1 MPGIQSTLQ
10 LSCLG
15 SKKGRSRNFSQTQ
28 LSYYIHLRLLSGIAF
43 DSIFNLFRASGIF
56 QKTRNLVC
64 ISILK
69 KVQWQLIFDALL
81 LLNQKLLRKSLRLG
95 FFFFISS
102 GSRSSSSRQF
112 EETRKCRYFTYKF
125 FLRIHFEIVCGVSFS
140 VIIFKSVL
148 VSNQTDIWLSKIRRV
163 LLINFFSHPKIQI

>member
-95 FFFFISS
+95 FFFPSLVQDR
-102 GSRSSSSRQF
+102 GPPPLGNL
-112 EETRKCRYFTYKF
+112 RKP
-125 FLRIHFEIVCGVSFS
+125 ENV
-140 VIIFKSVL
+140 VILCTS
-148 VSNQTDIWLSKIRRV
+148 
-163 LLINFFSHPKIQI
+163 FFSGFILRLFVVCHFQ

>member
-1 MPGIQSTLQ
+1 M
-10 LSCLG
+10 
-15 SKKGRSRNFSQTQ
+15 
-28 LSYYIHLRLLSGIAF
+28 RLLSGIAF

-95 FFFFISS
+95 FFFPSLVQDRGPPPLGNLRKPENVVILC
-102 GSRSSSSRQF
+102 
-112 EETRKCRYFTYKF
+112 TRLF

-163 LLINFFSHPKIQI
+163 LLINFFQSSKDQFRIYKIQRA